1 MPHVEIPQAEFKVS
15 KQMLLVYS
23 MRKNECISYEPF
35 FCNNDKSLI
44 TNNFKHFKV
53 VILGD
58 SNIGKTSLV
67 TRFAEGYYRENSRP
81 ATVGAFFVTKRISHS
96 NTSTS
101 TTTTNNTNTNNI
113 PTTKIHIWDT
123 AGSSSFHAMAPMF
136 YKNAAAI
143 IVCYDV
149 TSRQS
154 FDGMRLWLDEVRRK
168 VKVGEDVVVAI
179 AALKTDLLQNH
190 QHGQQQEEP
199 AVPEYEVEQ
208 LAEALNVIYLPTSA
222 KTNLNVT
229 NLFHCVA
236 DRVLQYRTGGGND
249 DNSMLL
255 LNRDDLNSSS
265 RVKVTTS
272 PRRVRDQYDKYYVKE
287 NSESENNTTNDGMP
301 FSSPPT
307 ATTDQQSTKNNSQ
320 GKKFF
325 PNENNNNRTGTPST
339 DGTSSSVDHGS
350 DLLCKPQQNVTNKK
364 NDMKNKKNSSKTK
377 EVDDSS
383 YSYACNPVGACGV
396 GTDGSSGCIVQ

>member
-1 MPHVEIPQAEFKVS
+1 MQYT
-15 KQMLLVYS
+15 L
-23 MRKNECISYEPF
+23 
-35 FCNNDKSLI
+35 SLYV
-44 TNNFKHFKV
+44 TKV

-96 NTSTS
+96 NTSS
-101 TTTTNNTNTNNI
+101 TTSNNNNNI
-113 PTTKIHIWDT
+113 PTTKIQIWDT

-179 AALKTDLLQNH
+179 AALKTDLLQ
-190 QHGQQQEEP
+190 QQNQNQQAQQP

-208 LAEALNVIYLPTSA
+208 LAEALNVLYLPTSA

-236 DRVLQYRTGGGND
+236 DRVLQYRTGVGGND
-249 DNSMLL
+249 DDDNMLL

-265 RVKVTTS
+265 RVKVTSS

-287 NSESENNTTNDGMP
+287 NSESENSTTNGGMLL
-301 FSSPPT
+301 SSPLI
-307 ATTDQQSTKNNSQ
+307 ATTNNEQQSNNKNRTRSNSYSKNNISQ

-325 PNENNNNRTGTPST
+325 PNENNNDRTGTPST
-339 DGTSSSVDHGS
+339 DGTSSSVDPGS
-350 DLLCKPQQNVTNKK
+350 DLLFTPQRNAANKK
-364 NDMKNKKNSSKTK
+364 NDMKNNKKNSKSFTTTK
-377 EVDDSS
+377 EVDESYDSS
-383 YSYACNPVGACGV
+383 YSYTCNPVGACGV
-396 GTDGSSGCIVQ
+396 VSGDGSSGCIVQ